1 MSWPFL
7 FWSNTMK
14 SQMLWKSSCNG
25 GPMFK
30 LVLELLM
37 SWDRAEN
44 TCNPIFVNGAFV
56 ALSRTTISPVG
67 PITISLFISQLQP
80 AKKYVRLLRSQFWC
94 HRPFTKLIWTVIP
107 QSFQGKPKSR
117 PGVIAMVSSSLESQ
131 FIRKVVHHFRFF
143 RFFFL
148 QIKFFRPNGQLL
160 PIACHTF
167 SESY

>member
-7 FWSNTMK
+7 FGSNTMK

-30 LVLELLM
+30 LVLELLI

-56 ALSRTTISPVG
+56 ALSITTISPVG

-80 AKKYVRLLRSQFWC
+80 AKKYVCLLRSQFWC
-94 HRPFTKLIWTVIP
+94 HRPFTNLIWTVIP
-107 QSFQGKPKSR
+107 QSFQGYPKFDRVSTVWPPSPPKVR
-117 PGVIAMVSSSLESQ
+117 WCRLHLHLYYIGDLVI
-131 FIRKVVHHFRFF
+131 H
-143 RFFFL
+143 
-148 QIKFFRPNGQLL
+148 
-160 PIACHTF
+160 
-167 SESY
+167 